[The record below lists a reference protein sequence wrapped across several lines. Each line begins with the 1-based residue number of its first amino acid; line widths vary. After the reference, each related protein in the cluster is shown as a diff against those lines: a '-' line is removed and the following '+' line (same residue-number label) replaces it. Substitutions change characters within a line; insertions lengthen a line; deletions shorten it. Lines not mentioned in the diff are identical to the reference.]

1 VRQPM
6 AGEIDPDDAT
16 CLQARVQME
25 ETDDA
30 GQA

>member
-1 VRQPM
+1 V

-16 CLQARVQME
+16 YLQARVQME

-30 GQA
+30 ATA